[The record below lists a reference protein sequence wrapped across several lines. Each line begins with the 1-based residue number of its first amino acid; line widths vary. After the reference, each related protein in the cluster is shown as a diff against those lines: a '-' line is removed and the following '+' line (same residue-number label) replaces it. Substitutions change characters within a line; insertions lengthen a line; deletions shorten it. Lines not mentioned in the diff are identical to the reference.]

1 MEKGPAMTTH
11 AHPHEP
17 HKASETSKLNWLRAG
32 VLGANDGIVS
42 TALILLSVIAAGSS
56 REAILTA
63 GAAAV
68 IAGAISMA
76 LGEYVS
82 VSTQRD
88 TERALIAKEKAELKD
103 FPDEEHN
110 ELVGILSGYG
120 IPKHIAEDAAHGIAQ
135 NDPLAA
141 HLKLELGIDGEELTN
156 PWAAAG
162 SSALSFLLGAIL
174 PMIAALVF
182 TGPTSGAIAV
192 TVVTIVTLALT
203 GYISAKLSATHSGKA
218 ALRLVIGG
226 ALGLIVSYLVGLLFG
241 QAVG

>member
-1 MEKGPAMTTH
+1 MTTY

-17 HKASETSKLNWLRAG
+17 HKSSETSKLNWLRAG

-76 LGEYVS
+76 LGEYIS

-103 FPDEEHN
+103 FPDEEHK

-203 GYISAKLSATHSGKA
+203 GYISAKLSSTHSGKA

-226 ALGLIVSYLVGLLFG
+226 ALGLIVSYFVGLLFG

>member
-1 MEKGPAMTTH
+1 M
-11 AHPHEP
+11 
-17 HKASETSKLNWLRAG
+17 
-32 VLGANDGIVS
+32 
-42 TALILLSVIAAGSS
+42 
-56 REAILTA
+56 
-63 GAAAV
+63 
-68 IAGAISMA
+68 
-76 LGEYVS
+76 
-82 VSTQRD
+82 
-88 TERALIAKEKAELKD
+88 
-103 FPDEEHN
+103 
-110 ELVGILSGYG
+110 
-120 IPKHIAEDAAHGIAQ
+120 
-135 NDPLAA
+135 
-141 HLKLELGIDGEELTN
+141 GIDGEELTN

-203 GYISAKLSATHSGKA
+203 GYISAKLSSTHSGKA